1 LLKAAK
7 GAKSGVYHSGPP
19 VDPTFSLRGLKVGFT
34 TLKEAW
40 SIDQRFFFVAKIR
53 HLAIKKKCP
62 ATWSV
67 QFFEKSPKKIAI
79 FLV

>member
-1 LLKAAK
+1 VELSARLILVKTVAE
-7 GAKSGVYHSGPP
+7 
-19 VDPTFSLRGLKVGFT
+19 GFT
-34 TLKEAW
+34 E

-67 QFFEKSPKKIAI
+67 QFFEKSPKKLPY
-79 FLV
+79 F